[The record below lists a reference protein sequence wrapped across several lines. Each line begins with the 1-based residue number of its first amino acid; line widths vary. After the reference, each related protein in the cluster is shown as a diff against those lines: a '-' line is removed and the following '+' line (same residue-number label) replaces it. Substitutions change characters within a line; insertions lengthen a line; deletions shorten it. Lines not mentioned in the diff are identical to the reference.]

1 MNRKTVL
8 LTAAVGLVLLA
19 VYGIWQYSPLKL
31 LAPSKN
37 QPRQT
42 QAAALSARNQPV
54 IVKKKIPPLSATGLQ
69 PSDAP
74 QPLVVS
80 KEVIAKNAPESVEPD
95 KIAANSVIEKDK
107 APVLQPA
114 DRLPQ
119 NKITPESVLPQAA
132 PKTVELRSESI
143 AAKPQ
148 SHLPYSILLSSC
160 RLPQSA
166 RKIVADYQKA
176 GLAPYVVKVEFEN
189 GDVWLRVLAGQY
201 STRNEALKAKQ
212 VHHLSDAIVKKMPYA
227 NLVGSFTGEGGVKDS
242 LKRLQGIGYSPYV
255 VKRAENKF
263 QVLVGAFITREGAE
277 KQKSELQAKGI
288 PSEII
293 DR

>member
-1 MNRKTVL
+1 MKRKPVV
-8 LTAAVGLVLLA
+8 LTAAIGLVLLA
-19 VYGIWQYSPLKL
+19 VYGIWQYTPLKL

-42 QAAALSARNQPV
+42 QAAAFGARNQPI
-54 IVKKKIPPLSATGLQ
+54 IVKKKIPPSSATDMQ
-69 PSDAP
+69 PSDVP

-80 KEVIAKNAPESVEPD
+80 KEVIARKATESVEPD
-95 KIAANSVIEKDK
+95 KMAANSVIEKDK
-107 APVLQPA
+107 APVQQPA

-119 NKITPESVLPQAA
+119 AA
-132 PKTVELRSESI
+132 SKTVEPQAESI
-143 AAKPQ
+143 PAKPQ

-176 GLAPYVVKVEFEN
+176 GLAPYVVKVEFEK

-201 STRNEALKAKQ
+201 PTRDEALKVKQ
-212 VHHLSDAIVKKMPYA
+212 VHHLSDAIVRKMPYA
-227 NLVGSFTGEGGVKDS
+227 NLVGSFTGEDGAKDS

-255 VKRAENKF
+255 LKRAENRY

-277 KQKSELQAKGI
+277 KQKAELQAKGI